1 MVVRYMQNAFLRID
15 EAAEAG
21 RPRPVD
27 AGLAERL
34 GKH

>member
-1 MVVRYMQNAFLRID
+1 LRID

-27 AGLAERL
+27 AGLAEFL
-34 GKH
+34 GRH